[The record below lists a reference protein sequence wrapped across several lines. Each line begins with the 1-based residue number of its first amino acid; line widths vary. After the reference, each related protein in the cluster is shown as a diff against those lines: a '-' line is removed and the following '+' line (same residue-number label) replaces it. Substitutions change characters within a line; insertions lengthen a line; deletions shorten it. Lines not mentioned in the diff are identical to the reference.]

1 MALLRGENNSASSH
15 HALEAASGRS
25 HDIGNNRKP
34 GMVPQLLDRYWQ
46 GLSPIGMLVDRTRQ
60 IYLLRYAEQVFHG
73 NDEKAG
79 GSISEVFCHRGKV
92 IPRNTMPP
100 SCLLQ

>member
-15 HALEAASGRS
+15 HALEAAPCGS
-25 HDIGNNRKP
+25 HDIANDRKP
-34 GMVPQLLDRYWQ
+34 GMVPQLFDCYRE

-60 IYLLRYAEQVFHG
+60 IHLLRYAEQVFHG

-79 GSISEVFCHRGKV
+79 RSNSEVFCYCGKV
-92 IPRNTMPP
+92 IARNTMPP
-100 SCLLQ
+100 